1 MDSKVRIGAIATIVT
16 TIILILVVVYMV
28 NERQLSRL
36 FRRRGTGSGAAATE
50 SVTSG
55 SVPKISKEG
64 VFGEQIGDDLKAFLK
79 DDSFFD
85 GYVPGGDTQS
95 LNIVSGEVDPNAY
108 AVLMSPKVVDKSIVI
123 SLIDEQGSLVTGEGF
138 VVEMNGLHLYKDDDR
153 DGVIYIEGLS
163 AGTYELRLQQQA
175 GFQTQTESVTVEVE

>member
-1 MDSKVRIGAIATIVT
+1 MDSKVRIKALATIAT

-36 FRRRGTGSGAAATE
+36 FRRRSSGSGAAVLATTA
-50 SVTSG
+50 SN
-55 SVPKISKEG
+55 VPKVSKDG

-85 GYVPGGDTQS
+85 GYVPGGDTGA

-175 GFQTQTESVTVEVE
+175 GYQTQAEPVTVEVE

>member
-1 MDSKVRIGAIATIVT
+1 MDSKVRFKASATIVT
-16 TIILILVVVYMV
+16 AVILILVVVYMV

-36 FRRRGTGSGAAATE
+36 FRRRGSRGSSATAA
-50 SVTSG
+50 STS
-55 SVPKISKEG
+55 SVPKVNKDG
-64 VFGEQIGDDLKAFLK
+64 VFGEQIGDDLKAFLS

-85 GYVPGGDTQS
+85 GYVPGGDTES
-95 LNIVSGEVDPNAY
+95 LEIVSGEIDPNAY
-108 AVLMSPKVVDKSIVI
+108 AVLMSPKVLDKSIVI
-123 SLIDEQGSLVTGEGF
+123 SLIDEQGALVTGEGF

-175 GFQTQTESVTVEVE
+175 GFQTQTESVTVEVN

>member
-1 MDSKVRIGAIATIVT
+1 MDSKVRVKAIATIAT
-16 TIILILVVVYMV
+16 SIILILVVVYMV

-36 FRRRGTGSGAAATE
+36 FRRRGRGSGAAVAASTA
-50 SVTSG
+50 SG
-55 SVPKISKEG
+55 VPKVSKDG

-85 GYVPGGDTQS
+85 GYVPGGDTGS
-95 LNIVSGEVDPNAY
+95 LSIAGGEVDPNDY
-108 AVLMSPKVVDKSIVI
+108 RVMMSPKVLDRSIVV
-123 SLIDEQGSLVTGEGF
+123 SLIDEQGALVTGEGF

-163 AGTYELRLQQQA
+163 AGTYELRLQEQA
-175 GFQTQTESVTVEVE
+175 GYRTQSEPVTVEVN

>member
-1 MDSKVRIGAIATIVT
+1 MDSNVRVKAIATIAT
-16 TIILILVVVYMV
+16 AIILILVVVYMV
-28 NERQLSRL
+28 NERQLNRL
-36 FRRRGTGSGAAATE
+36 FRRRSPGGAAAE
-50 SVTSG
+50 AVTTS
-55 SVPKISKEG
+55 SVPKVSKDG

-95 LNIVSGEVDPNAY
+95 MNIASGEVDPNSY
-108 AVLMSPKVVDKSIVI
+108 RVMMSPKVLDKSIVV
-123 SLIDEQGSLVTGEGF
+123 SLIDEQGALVTGEGF

-163 AGTYELRLQQQA
+163 AGTYELRLQEQ
-175 GFQTQTESVTVEVE
+175 GGYQTQTETVTVEVN

>member
-1 MDSKVRIGAIATIVT
+1 MDSKVRIKAIATIVT

-36 FRRRGTGSGAAATE
+36 FRRRGSNSAAVTASTDSG
-50 SVTSG
+50 
-55 SVPKISKEG
+55 VPKVSKDG

-85 GYVPGGDTQS
+85 GYVPGGDSES

-108 AVLMSPKVVDKSIVI
+108 AVLMSPKVLDRSIVI
-123 SLIDEQGSLVTGEGF
+123 SLIDEQGRLVTGEGF

-175 GFQTQTESVTVEVE
+175 GFKTQTESVTVEVN